1 MDNTKITYKDAGVDK
16 EAGYESVKKIKGMVA
31 ETYTPFV
38 LSSLGGFGGTV
49 AIPAGYKEPLLV
61 SGTDGVGTK
70 LIIAQKMDKHDTV
83 GIDLVAMCVNDVLC
97 HGAMPLYFLDYIA
110 CGKNEPD
117 KIALIVK
124 GVTEGCKKAGCAL
137 IGGETAEM
145 PGMYAVDDYDLAGFA
160 TGIVDKEKFIT
171 GEKVTEGDVLI
182 GLKSSG
188 VHSNGFSLVRKIL
201 FDLKGYDVDS
211 YIEELGMTVGE
222 ALIVPTEIY
231 VRDVMAV
238 LEKIDVHGMCHIT
251 GGGYIEN
258 VPRMIP
264 DGLCADMDVTEVKYN
279 PVFDFIA
286 KEGNIEMMEM
296 FGTFNMG
303 IGFIIAVDPS
313 DVEKTI
319 EILSGFDHD
328 PKVIGKIT
336 KGEEK
341 VCLKY

>member
-1 MDNTKITYKDAGVDK
+1 
-16 EAGYESVKKIKGMVA
+16 
-31 ETYTPFV
+31 
-38 LSSLGGFGGTV
+38 
-49 AIPAGYKEPLLV
+49 
-61 SGTDGVGTK
+61 
-70 LIIAQKMDKHDTV
+70 MDKHDTV

-145 PGMYAVDDYDLAGFA
+145 PGMYAIDDYDLAGFA
-160 TGIVDKEKFIT
+160 TGVVEKEKFIT
-171 GEKVTEGDVLI
+171 GEKVKEGDILI
-182 GLKSSG
+182 GLASSG

-201 FDLKGYDVDS
+201 FDLKGYTVDS

-222 ALIVPTEIY
+222 ALLVPTEIY
-231 VRDVMAV
+231 VKDIMAL
-238 LEKIDVHGMCHIT
+238 LEEVDVHGMCHIT

-264 DGLCADMDVTEVKYN
+264 DGLCADMDVKDVKYN

-286 KEGNIEMMEM
+286 KESNIEMMEM
-296 FGTFNMG
+296 FSTFNMG
-303 IGFIIAVDPS
+303 VGMLMTVAEADAEGVMKVLENAGETPS
-313 DVEKTI
+313 
-319 EILSGFDHD
+319 
-328 PKVIGKIT
+328 VIGRIV
-336 KGEEK
+336 KGEGVHILDNGVE
-341 VCLKY
+341 L